1 MMELIIDESK
11 MKALLKDTLIEM
23 MQNKKGIFYKIVA
36 ESIEEI
42 GLANAIKAG
51 RKNKFVNEAKIVE
64 ILKK

>member
-1 MMELIIDESK
+1 MELIVDESK

-23 MQNKKGIFYKIVA
+23 MQDKKEIFYKIVA

-51 RKNKFVNEAKIVE
+51 RKNKFVSEKKIVD